1 MKVAEDRADARMNK
15 MEGKL
20 NDNAEKTLKN
30 AIELKTTNIANNKRF
45 SIIEETLEDIT
56 KKLDKECEKTYQE
69 NIDINDKLV
78 VGIYDLKK
86 RLEDRLEI
94 EIQEDDECKTYD
106 LKTFI
111 MDKLEKFGETEL
123 ETSKKIKANEKRIKK
138 ERNKYLIVNSL

>member
-1 MKVAEDRADARMNK
+1 MNK

-123 ETSKKIKANEKRIKK
+123 ETLKKIKANEKRISD
-138 ERNKYLIVNSL
+138 LISTID

>member
-1 MKVAEDRADARMNK
+1 

-123 ETSKKIKANEKRIKK
+123 ETLKKIKANEKRISD
-138 ERNKYLIVNSL
+138 LISTID

>member
-1 MKVAEDRADARMNK
+1 MNK

-30 AIELKTTNIANNKRF
+30 AIELKTANIANNKRN

-56 KKLDKECEKTYQE
+56 KKLDQECEKTYQE
-69 NIDINDKLV
+69 NIDINEKLV
-78 VGIYDLKK
+78 VGIYDLKR

-106 LKTFI
+106 IKTFL

-123 ETSKKIKANEKRIKK
+123 ETSKKIKANEKRISD
-138 ERNKYLIVNSL
+138 LISTIDSKIT

>member
-1 MKVAEDRADARMNK
+1 MNK

-30 AIELKTTNIANNKRF
+30 AIELKTANIANNKRN

-69 NIDINDKLV
+69 NIDINEKLV
-78 VGIYDLKK
+78 VGIYDLKR

-106 LKTFI
+106 IKTFL

-123 ETSKKIKANEKRIKK
+123 ETSKKIKANEKRISD
-138 ERNKYLIVNSL
+138 LISTIDSKIT

>member
-1 MKVAEDRADARMNK
+1 

-123 ETSKKIKANEKRIKK
+123 ETSKKIKANEKRISD
-138 ERNKYLIVNSL
+138 LISTID

>member
-1 MKVAEDRADARMNK
+1 MNK

-123 ETSKKIKANEKRIKK
+123 ETSKKIKANEKRISD
-138 ERNKYLIVNSL
+138 LISTID